1 MTTSCLRCFASPP
14 THISLHRTTPHHFT
28 SHHCA
33 YISISGRRNLSP
45 EELRERQAELAK
57 VKALMFYEQMKRHRL
72 NKIKSKAYRRIR
84 KRQRLKRESDDK
96 VNTHTFFTHLTHSLY
111 HLYLILSPYLST

>member
-1 MTTSCLRCFASPP
+1 M
-14 THISLHRTTPHHFT
+14 
-28 SHHCA
+28 
-33 YISISGRRNLSP
+33 SP

-96 VNTHTFFTHLTHSLY
+96 VDTHSLTPPT
-111 HLYLILSPYLST
+111 HFLCHISLLLFMSLCLIST

>member
-1 MTTSCLRCFASPP
+1 ML
-14 THISLHRTTPHHFT
+14 
-28 SHHCA
+28 
-33 YISISGRRNLSP
+33 SGRRNLSP

-96 VNTHTFFTHLTHSLY
+96 VDITSLTYPTHSISLIQY
-111 HLYLILSPYLST
+111 TQHTPFVHHPSYYLHIVLPNLT